1 MYFRSLTFVVEI
13 LYEYY
18 FFADS
23 QRKLIEDQFYIDP
36 LSGILLYHLTFIM
49 KHLFPYNM
57 FCKELEING
66 PIFCSENVWYHILGS
81 QTDESLVT
89 LRDITRTRVVREKK
103 KSGNGWVVVMKS
115 ETEAFF
121 PNASM
126 THRHIPGQLF
136 VESCNTH
143 PGYCRLRLVSPSLP
157 DSGEGDD
164 QFGSNMYQK
173 AFSVTN
179 DLRSK
184 IKLFKGYEIYCIGVQ
199 CLTYPFNNRWKESR
213 KGFDFPSRFLVSSI
227 IKTGCTLIPKSHP
240 KSTSPE
246 IEWQFDFSM
255 AEHLIFKNLTQA
267 QIHGFRII
275 KVMVENLVH
284 HLPLNTKHIKSVFLM
299 TCEEMASSDWE
310 TNFSGCIL
318 YVLDYFLS
326 CLKSRFLPS
335 YFIPEYNLIDCHRE
349 DDISTMCTL
358 MEYIRLFPTN
368 AIQIVVEKYGYTYGS
383 NLIKRVLSIAKD
395 FPEETKSHIGINKL
409 FWPLTIATAKMMAK
423 IGYYGVS
430 LDILE
435 QRYEQSLLLSDTDLT
450 QTSVSFSDL
459 FRLAIVEIRQKASR
473 VLLSRSYRLRMG
485 SNVPEM
491 SPEEKECTLQTNIP
505 WAVDS
510 RIGWLKVP
518 LENKGNLNVI
528 ASFLY
533 DYSKLEYW
541 RRNVVLVELAITTA
555 IRCIQETL
563 KNESIF
569 VKDVKD
575 SALKAEID
583 DQIKTLKKK
592 LIPYYVHLYSISR
605 IDYYVYPIIHYME
618 DIEKLCKEFP
628 EIAGIVCEMFLYT
641 RQPEKAAQYADKM
654 TAYCRDKGKFM
665 LDI

>member
-1 MYFRSLTFVVEI
+1 MYIKITFS
-13 LYEYY
+13 
-18 FFADS
+18 DS
-23 QRKLIEDQFYIDP
+23 QRKLTEDQFYVDP
-36 LSGILLYHLTFIM
+36 LSGIPLYHLTFIM
-49 KHLFPYNM
+49 KHLFPYDM

-66 PIFCSENVWYHILGS
+66 PIFCTENVWYHILGY

-103 KSGNGWVVVMKS
+103 RSGNLWVVVMKS
-115 ETEAFF
+115 ETEAIF
-121 PNASM
+121 PNVSL
-126 THRHIPGQLF
+126 TPRDIPGQLY
-136 VESCNTH
+136 VEWCNTH
-143 PGYCRLRLVSPSLP
+143 PGYCRLRQVFSSLP
-157 DSGEGDD
+157 ESGEGNN
-164 QFGSNMYQK
+164 QLGSDMYQR

-179 DLRSK
+179 DLRLK
-184 IKLFKGYEIYCIGVQ
+184 IKSLKRYEIFGIGVQ

-213 KGFDFPSRFLVSSI
+213 KGFDFPSRSLITSI

-240 KSTSPE
+240 RSTFPE

-255 AEHLIFKNLTQA
+255 AEHLIFKSLTEA

-275 KVMVENLVH
+275 KVLVENVVH
-284 HLPLNTKHIKSVFLM
+284 HLPLKTKHIKSVFLM
-299 TCEEMASSDWE
+299 ACEKMASSDWE

-318 YVLDYFLS
+318 YALDYLLS
-326 CLKSRFLPS
+326 CLKSRFLPN
-335 YFIPEYNLIDCHRE
+335 YFIPENNLIDCHRE

-358 MEYIRLFPTN
+358 IEFLRLFPTN

-395 FPEETKSHIGINKL
+395 LSEDTKSHNGINNL
-409 FWPLTIATAKMMAK
+409 FWPLTIATVKMMAK

-435 QRYEQSLLLSDTDLT
+435 QRYEQSLLLSETDLT
-450 QTSVSFSDL
+450 RTAVSFSDL
-459 FRLAIVEIRQKASR
+459 FKLALVEIRQKSSR
-473 VLLSRSYRLRMG
+473 VLLSRSHRLRMG

-491 SPEEKECTLQTNIP
+491 SPEEKVFTLQTNIP

-518 LENKGNLNVI
+518 FQNQRNLNAI

-541 RRNVVLVELAITTA
+541 RRNVVLAELSITTA
-555 IRCIQETL
+555 IRCVQETL
-563 KNESIF
+563 KNESVF

-575 SALKAEID
+575 SALKTEIYA
-583 DQIKTLKKK
+583 QMKTLKKQ
-592 LIPYYVHLYSISR
+592 LIPYYVHLYSISK
-605 IDYYVYPIIHYME
+605 IDYYVYPIIRYME

-628 EIAGIVCEMFLYT
+628 EIAGLVCEMFLYT
-641 RQPEKAAQYADKM
+641 RQPERATEYADKM
-654 TAYCRDKGKFM
+654 NAYCRDKGK
-665 LDI
+665 LILVKKSQVQTKIKGKN